1 MVKKNLTHQF
11 FPYFPNV
18 TKRTAKTLLASD
30 FICKKYAN
38 SMVFQN
44 RFPLEILNR
53 NKAETL
59 TLLYIITVTLL
70 SKK

>member
-1 MVKKNLTHQF
+1 ML
-11 FPYFPNV
+11 P
-18 TKRTAKTLLASD
+18 RGLLKL
-30 FICKKYAN
+30 FLLLIFKKYDN

-44 RFPLEILNR
+44 CIPLEILNR

-59 TLLYIITVTLL
+59 TLLYIHVITVTLL

>member
-1 MVKKNLTHQF
+1 ML
-11 FPYFPNV
+11 P
-18 TKRTAKTLLASD
+18 RGLLKL
-30 FICKKYAN
+30 FLLLIFKKYDN

-44 RFPLEILNR
+44 CIPLEILNR